1 MAYLTLFFLSKMSN
15 WGHANPDIAR
25 NLRTFPPL
33 PLPNSSINGIAFWRP
48 VGERKFLTYLHLVS
62 NAGFDCESESGGNA
76 SHLTHPVL
84 TRLRGAKADPKTA
97 NNADHIILSKCT
109 QVLKTHIG
117 RLHIYELCKNEAVL
131 VAL

>member
-1 MAYLTLFFLSKMSN
+1 MVANHWSN
-15 WGHANPDIAR
+15 DAMVTIHCSG
-25 NLRTFPPL
+25 LVQTFE
-33 PLPNSSINGIAFWRP
+33 NGVQYIWVPFM
-48 VGERKFLTYLHLVS
+48 GLEGSLEHIFSLYHLVGTWCITWW
-62 NAGFDCESESGGNA
+62 AGESGSGGNA

>member
-1 MAYLTLFFLSKMSN
+1 MGFSIFGYLSWAWKEVLNISLACIT
-15 WGHANPDIAR
+15 WWAP
-25 NLRTFPPL
+25 
-33 PLPNSSINGIAFWRP
+33 
-48 VGERKFLTYLHLVS
+48 GES
-62 NAGFDCESESGGNA
+62 GSGGNA